1 MGCAEI
7 GASLYGL
14 PYLQESAINSQCL
27 SSFLMYLPYL
37 LHLWQCILCGIQRGG
52 SGVGS
57 MGSHLWERES
67 KSQVKAVGIL
77 FIVEGNTACCLSV
90 MKGGNRKKHQHVPV
104 DLCL

>member
-1 MGCAEI
+1 M
-7 GASLYGL
+7 SQLL
-14 PYLQESAINSQCL
+14 PYVS
-27 SSFLMYLPYL
+27 PL
-37 LHLWQCILCGIQRGG
+37 LHLWQCSLCGIQRGG

-57 MGSHLWERES
+57 MGSHWWERES